1 MVTMENRTPYV
12 KMWRE
17 LATDKSMIFLAGP
30 RQSGKTTLTQI
41 IARSF
46 QNNLYF
52 NWDIPA
58 HRTQRIENPLFFE
71 AVERKDSSN
80 PLIVFDEIHKY
91 KDWKNYLKGVYDQ
104 FHENYQF
111 LVSGSG
117 RLDIY
122 QKGGDSLAGRYF
134 LFHLWPFTIA
144 ERGENNLAFDEFL
157 NNPLHISMERKN
169 ELKEIW
175 LQLSTLSGFPE
186 PFLSGRMAT
195 YRRWSNIY
203 SHQLIREDIRDLT
216 GVKSVGD
223 LETLYLL
230 LPSKVGSPLSIPSL
244 ARDLR
249 VSYNSVRSW
258 LSIFER
264 FFLLFSISPWT
275 RKISRAIQKEQKVY
289 LMDVPLIKDPAARFE
304 NMVALELWRAITSWN
319 DMGHGRFSLHFI
331 KNKERQ
337 EVDFLIADEGKP
349 ILLIEA
355 KLADTQ
361 PSVALKK
368 FQNAL
373 GIPAVQLTNEGN
385 GYRMLSN
392 VDHSILVAPAYQWLS
407 HLP

>member
-58 HRTQRIENPLFFE
+58 HRTQLIENPLFFE